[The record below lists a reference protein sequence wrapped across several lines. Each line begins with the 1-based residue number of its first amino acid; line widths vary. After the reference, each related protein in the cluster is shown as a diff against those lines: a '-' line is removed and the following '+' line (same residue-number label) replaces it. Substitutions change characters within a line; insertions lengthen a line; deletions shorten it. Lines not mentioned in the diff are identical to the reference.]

1 MQGAGAR
8 RLDVSVYRQVF
19 DDLPS
24 ATLVLDSS
32 GAVLAHNAAARELFG
47 TAVEKEGLRCCD
59 LVGCNR
65 GHFERPLAHHC
76 LTAAVLEHGSPLREL
91 DFTFGG
97 RRMEIAAAPLAGG
110 VGAVVEVWRAETSAA
125 ARPAPEP
132 LRITTLGGLTLE
144 REGRDLGGDWLH
156 HRPGQLLRYLICAR
170 GHRVPVDELVEAL
183 WPDSSRQGITSLRQA
198 VHQLRER
205 LEPGRPRHT
214 HSTFVQARAGAYS
227 LDMSAVIVDA
237 DEFETEANA
246 ALLTSEREGATAAAA
261 APQLER
267 AAELYTGEFLAD
279 APYADWALEERERLR
294 AQAARVLRKLADL
307 HLDEGE
313 PLAAADALQRLVELE
328 PLDQEAHR
336 DLIALMLAR
345 GRHAEAA
352 RRYDVFRQRFRRA
365 FDSEL
370 EFSLA
375 ELLPGEGQPA
385 SALSSRSV
393 RTTPA

>member
-8 RLDVSVYRQVF
+8 RLDASVYRQVF

-47 TAVEKEGLRCCD
+47 EALEREGLRCCD
-59 LVGCNR
+59 IVGCNR
-65 GHFERPLAHHC
+65 GSFERPLAHHC
-76 LTAAVLEHGSPLREL
+76 LTAAVLEKGSALREL
-91 DFTFGG
+91 DFALGD

-110 VGAVVEVWRAETSAA
+110 IGAVVEVWRAETRTIAA
-125 ARPAPEP
+125 PAPEP
-132 LRITTLGGLTLE
+132 LRITTLGGLKLE
-144 REGRDLGGDWLH
+144 REGHDLGGDWLH

-183 WPDSSRQGITSLRQA
+183 WPDSSRQGITSLRQS

-205 LEPGRPRHT
+205 LEPGRARHT

-246 ALLTSEREGATAAAA
+246 ALLTSERATATAAT
-261 APQLER
+261 PQLAR
-267 AAELYTGEFLAD
+267 AGELYTGEFLAD
-279 APYADWALEERERLR
+279 APYAEWALEERERLR

-313 PLAAADALQRLVELE
+313 PLAASEALQRLVELE

-336 DLIALMLAR
+336 DLIALMLQR

-352 RRYDVFRQRFRRA
+352 RRYDVFRHRFRRA
-365 FDSEL
+365 FESDL
-370 EFSLA
+370 EFSLS
-375 ELLPGEGQPA
+375 ELLPGDGQPA

>member
-1 MQGAGAR
+1 MFEGRNSPRG
-8 RLDVSVYRQVF
+8 LDATVYRRVF

-32 GAVLAHNAAARELFG
+32 GAVLAYNAAARELFG
-47 TAVEKEGLRCCD
+47 AALERAGLRCCD

-65 GHFERPLAHHC
+65 GSFERPLAHHC

-91 DFTFGG
+91 DFAFAG
-97 RRMEIAAAPLAGG
+97 RRMEIAAAPLADGL
-110 VGAVVEVWRAETSAA
+110 GAVVEVWRAETSAPPV
-125 ARPAPEP
+125 PAP
-132 LRITTLGGLTLE
+132 LRITTLGGLTVW

-246 ALLTSEREGATAAAA
+246 ALLTSDRATPAAAT
-261 APQLER
+261 PQLER

-307 HLDEGE
+307 HLQDGE
-313 PLAAADALQRLVELE
+313 PLRAGDALQRLVELE

-336 DLIALMLAR
+336 DLIALMLQR

-352 RRYDVFRQRFRRA
+352 RRYHVFRQRFRRA
-365 FDSEL
+365 FESEL
-370 EFSLA
+370 DFSLA
-375 ELLPGEGQPA
+375 ELLPGEGQSA
-385 SALSSRSV
+385 STLSSRSV